1 MLSVSGNHWEEI
13 KINKRIIEKVKSVH
27 NFSDIISKI
36 IISRNFDNE
45 EIHSINK
52 NINIYNP
59 FLRNKDFKEGHK
71 IIKDVLKKNEKILII
86 GDYDVDGCVS
96 TALLVNYFKLLK
108 KRVDYYIPDR
118 LNDGYGANLGLIKK
132 QIKKK
137 TKFNN
142 YG

>member
-36 IISRNFDNE
+36 IIFRNFDNE

-132 QIKKK
+132 LIKKK